1 MASNANSFTLS
12 AITMASGATSPSQ
25 NIAYNAYLI
34 APSASAMNSPI
45 AAISS
50 FYVMQNTVQSPYCA
64 LPYTVNPSVM
74 TYNMGTDIGTN
85 KSYTV
90 SVTQCDGR
98 AYTIT

>member
-12 AITMASGATSPSQ
+12 TITKASGATSPSQ
-25 NIAYNAYLI
+25 NIAYTPTLVV
-34 APSASAMNSPI
+34 PSTSVLSDPT

-64 LPYTVNPSVM
+64 LPYSVNPSVM
-74 TYNMGTDIGTN
+74 TYNMGTEIGTN

-98 AYTIT
+98 AFTIT